1 MSDSV
6 MITIDM
12 DKRCAECRKPGA
24 SGSGIC
30 IRCVA
35 KAIDPKRKMRS
46 AEGQSVQRRIA
57 EQWAKAKGAA

>member
-1 MSDSV
+1 MGDTV
-6 MITIDM
+6 TITINM

-30 IRCVA
+30 IRCVT
-35 KAIDPKRKMRS
+35 KAMDPKRKMHS

-57 EQWAKAKGAA
+57 EKWLAAKAAK